1 MNTLPAAADRHSTTT
16 TTVEDEL
23 RELRAQ
29 LADAVASRDRIQD
42 ALDLRNAAL
51 DAATTQFMIVDVR
64 DERRPIVYA
73 NRALAAQHG
82 YDRPEDLLGHSV
94 ATLAERMAD
103 NDTRQPMRDKL
114 DAGLKVVAETQM
126 SRRDGSLFWV
136 GFSTTPLRNAAGE
149 ITHHVTLGADITA
162 RRENDRKGRQ
172 LQEQLIAEMRERER
186 MGTELQLAQK
196 LESVGRLAAG
206 LAHEINTPIQYVGD
220 SVHFL
225 QSAFESLAGLFA
237 AYRTAMTG
245 AAGDETM
252 ADRVDRLRAMEL
264 DCDLDFLSQEV
275 PKAFERTLEGTE
287 RVAVIVR
294 AMKEFAYPDGSEHAP
309 ADLNHAL
316 QTTLIVA
323 RSEYKQVACIDTQLG
338 ELPAVICNV
347 GELNQVF
354 LNLIINA
361 AHAIEDSGKDAS
373 KGRISIVTQVLDG
386 MAQITICDN
395 GCGIP
400 AANLEKIFDPFYTT
414 KEVGRGTGQGLAIA
428 RSIVVDRHGGR
439 IEVSSTPGEGTRF
452 VILLPV
458 HGRTAQAVA

>member
-1 MNTLPAAADRHSTTT
+1 MQMLPDSSAVHQ
-16 TTVEDEL
+16 EL
-23 RELRAQ
+23 QQLRRL
-29 LADAVASRDRIQD
+29 LADTVASRDRIQD

-64 DERRPIVYA
+64 DERRPIVYV

-82 YDRPEDLLGHSV
+82 YDRPADLLGRSV
-94 ATLAERMAD
+94 ATLVERIAD
-103 NDTRQPMRDKL
+103 NDTHRSLREQL
-114 DAGLKVVAETQM
+114 DAGFKVAAEIQM
-126 SRRDGSLFWV
+126 SRGDGSLFWV

-294 AMKEFAYPDGSEHAP
+294 AMKEFAYPDVSEHAP

-338 ELPAVICNV
+338 ELPAVTCNV

-386 MAQITICDN
+386 MLEDMAQITICDN